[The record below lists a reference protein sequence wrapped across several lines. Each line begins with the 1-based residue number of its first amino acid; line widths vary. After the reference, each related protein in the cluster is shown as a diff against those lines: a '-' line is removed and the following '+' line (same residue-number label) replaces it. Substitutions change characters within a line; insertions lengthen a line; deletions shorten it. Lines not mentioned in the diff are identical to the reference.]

1 MVLRQVVAALNGE
14 VLTSNANLEIDV
26 ADVFASDM
34 MSDVLA
40 FMKPGSLLLTG
51 LVNHHAVC
59 TACLADVA
67 AVVFVQGKRPD
78 ARTVEQAQTNNL
90 PLICTALPM
99 FGACAALSQTTLGP
113 TGSEPTGSE
122 PTGSEVR

>member
-1 MVLRQVVAALNGE
+1 MKLRLVVE
-14 VLTSNANLEIDV
+14 VLDGEALVPGANLDIEV
-26 ADVFASDM
+26 TEVFASDM

-40 FMKPGSLLLTG
+40 FTKPGSLLLTG

-78 ARTVEQAQTNNL
+78 DRTLEQARINRL
-90 PLICTALPM
+90 PLFCTTLPM
-99 FGACAALSQTTLGP
+99 FGACAALSRTGFGQAFFARTGP
-113 TGSEPTGSE
+113 AG
-122 PTGSEVR
+122 R